1 MLFCLLG
8 FFYCCVLASGIQA
21 AHAQVLP
28 EQRVERSLPA
38 WRLQTITTRTEYSG
52 KQVTMPLAVAAP
64 VGNSPSHVVLY
75 FSSFPDPQIVSDQN
89 GVRML
94 FASPWI
100 SAASN
105 LNALGVVVAVAD
117 VPSDASERRLTQ
129 RPLPD
134 IRADISAAIRELNV
148 DFPGLPV
155 HLAGS
160 GPDAGELITASAVL
174 PAVKRLVFASS
185 DFRRYRTNDWK
196 AMTRP
201 VLIVQAPS
209 AQCDGMSYTDTAF
222 VARRNNFQMVAA
234 GYRQQERNS
243 NCRPGSQTALTGLES
258 EFAALIVQ
266 WLNGGQ
272 IPGIIGFT
280 GVQLAWREQVMR
292 YLVPNSPGAEL
303 RELTV
308 LYPTGTGPFPV
319 MVFNHGDVE
328 PESPWVE
335 FRQRMVNMV
344 VAREFLNFGW
354 AVAFPSRMGVG
365 FSDGLYSIEQVRDDF
380 NPTYK
385 AQVHASEI
393 APVLQYLPRLPLLDM
408 RRVVLG
414 GQSAGGYAVMY
425 LAGMNL
431 PGVVGVINFSGGRT
445 DAGTYTP
452 PPYTLTKTETVR
464 KTSGLTS
471 RETTTVSKTQ
481 IRRSPVN
488 VPASQMNQIMIDGF
502 AEFGKTS
509 RVPGLWLF
517 AENDSRYSAT
527 TIREAHKAFTQA
539 GGQATLLLFPAS
551 MDDGHFIYQSPEL
564 WRPALRNYLQSL
576 GTASLN

>member
-64 VGNSPSHVVLY
+64 VGSSPTHVVLY
-75 FSSFPDPQIVSDQN
+75 FSSFPEPLIVSDQN
-89 GVRML
+89 GVRMS

-105 LNALGVVVAVAD
+105 LNALGVVLAVAD
-117 VPSDASERRLTQ
+117 VPSDASQRRLTQ

-155 HLAGS
+155 HLVGS

-185 DFRRYRTNDWK
+185 DFRSYRTNDWK

-201 VLIVQAPS
+201 VLMVQAPS

-243 NCRPGSQTALTGLES
+243 HCGSGSQTALTGLES

-272 IPGIIGFT
+272 IPGIIGYT

-319 MVFNHGDVE
+319 MVFNHGDVG
-328 PESPWVE
+328 PETPWVE
-335 FRQRMVNMV
+335 FRQRMVDMV

-365 FSDGLYSIEQVRDDF
+365 FSDGLYRNEQVRDDF

-445 DAGTYTP
+445 DAGTQTAVYT
-452 PPYTLTKTETVR
+452 TAKTVTER
-464 KTSGLTS
+464 ITSGLTS
-471 RETTTVSKTQ
+471 RERKTVYTTQT
-481 IRRSPVN
+481 RRTVN
-488 VPASQMNQIMIDGF
+488 VSASQMNQIMIDGF
-502 AEFGKTS
+502 AEFGKAS
-509 RVPGLWLF
+509 RIPGLWLF

-576 GTASLN
+576 GVASLN